1 MNLNKFFKVASEKG
15 LSDVELRTNKSTSLS
30 IAIFKGAIDNFTQSS
45 SSKILARGIYKG
57 KGGFCST
64 EKDDSSSYDYLVNG
78 IINNSSLVESD
89 EEVII
94 FEGSPKYTKWKGQY
108 NKEIADIDVQEVLKI
123 LFSLEKKILAKDS
136 LVSDVQLSFEYSASN
151 GVLANSKG
159 LKLKED
165 SNYYYFMGSVV
176 MKDGEEIKS
185 NYKVKIESQPLT
197 SFDEDAFVEELVLK
211 CKEKF
216 HGVSIPSKT
225 YKAVLSQEAVGSL
238 LSALISN
245 LSSEETQKHSSVY
258 EGKVGEQVLSPRLTV
273 LESPLVKNVFYSS
286 FDDDGVAKT
295 NKKLIEKGVL
305 KTLLYNIANAKK
317 DGVSSTGNARLKGAK
332 TGIGFSNLV
341 VKPGSASLEDLFAK
355 IGDGVYVT
363 ELSGLHAGL
372 NPKSGDFSLQAEGFL
387 VKDGKKDSALT
398 LITCSGNLFKMFNDI
413 IAVGNDSKLLLSSTT
428 TPSIA
433 FKHLN
438 ISAE

>member
-1 MNLNKFFKVASEKG
+1 MNSNKFFAVASSKG
-15 LSDVELRTNKSTSLS
+15 LSDAELRISKSTSLS
-30 IAIFKGAIDNFTQSS
+30 LSIFKGEIDNFTQAT

-64 EKDDSSSYDYLVNG
+64 EKDDKSSYDYLVDG
-78 IINNSSLVESD
+78 IINTSSLVESD

-108 NKEIADIDVQEVLKI
+108 NKEIETIGVPDALKI
-123 LFSLEKKILAKDS
+123 LLSLEKKIMAKDS
-136 LVSDVQLSFEYSASN
+136 LCSDVQLSFEYKSSSE
-151 GVLANSKG
+151 VIANSKG
-159 LKLKED
+159 LKLKQN
-165 SNYYYFMGSVV
+165 SNYYYFFAQLV
-176 MKDGEEIKS
+176 MKNGEEIKS
-185 NYKVKIESQPLT
+185 NYKVKIESSPL
-197 SFDEDAFVEELVLK
+197 SAFDEDSFVEELVRK
-211 CKEKF
+211 CKDKF
-216 HGVSIPSKT
+216 HGVSIPAGS
-225 YKAVLSQEAVGSL
+225 YKAVLAPEAVGSL
-238 LSALISN
+238 LSALVSN
-245 LSSEETQKHSSVY
+245 LSSEETQKHSSIY
-258 EGKVGEQVLSPRLTV
+258 EGKVGEKILSSALTIS
-273 LESPLVKNVFYSS
+273 ESPLAKNVFFSS

-317 DGVSSTGNARLKGAK
+317 DGVESTGNAALKGAK

-341 VKPGSASLEDLFAK
+341 IKPGSLDQDGLFAK

-398 LITCSGNLFKMFNDI
+398 LITCGGNLFSLFNDV
-413 IAVGNDSKLLLSSTT
+413 IAVGKDSQLLLSSFNV
-428 TPSIA
+428 PSIA
-433 FKHLN
+433 FKNLK